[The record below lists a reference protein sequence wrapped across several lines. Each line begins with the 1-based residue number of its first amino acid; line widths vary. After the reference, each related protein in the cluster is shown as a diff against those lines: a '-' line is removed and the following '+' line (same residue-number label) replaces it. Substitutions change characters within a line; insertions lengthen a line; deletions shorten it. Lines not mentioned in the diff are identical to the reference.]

1 MILDKK
7 NKMILPGHLL
17 LVKHTQ
23 NNEPLPEFYRG
34 LVRSIDKDSVD
45 LNIDSKFI
53 NVPLTGRDLGEAV
66 ILDKRKSWAVV
77 EG

>member
-7 NKMILPGHLL
+7 NNMILPGHLL

-23 NNEPLPEFYRG
+23 NNKTLLYRG

-53 NVPLTGRDLGEAV
+53 NVPLTGRDLGDAV

>member
-23 NNEPLPEFYRG
+23 NNKTLLYRG

-53 NVPLTGRDLGEAV
+53 NVPLTGRDLGDAV
-66 ILDKRKSWAVV
+66 ILDKRKSWTVV

>member
-1 MILDKK
+1 MILAKK

-23 NNEPLPEFYRG
+23 NNKTLLYRG

-53 NVPLTGRDLGEAV
+53 NVPLTGRDLGDAV

>member
-23 NNEPLPEFYRG
+23 NNKTLLYRG

-53 NVPLTGRDLGEAV
+53 NVPLTGRDLGDAV
-66 ILDKRKSWAVV
+66 ILDKRVSWAVV

>member
-1 MILDKK
+1 MILDKT

-23 NNEPLPEFYRG
+23 NNKTLLYRG

>member
-23 NNEPLPEFYRG
+23 NTKTLLYRG

-53 NVPLTGRDLGEAV
+53 NVPLTGRDLGDAV

>member
-23 NNEPLPEFYRG
+23 NNQTLLYRG

-53 NVPLTGRDLGEAV
+53 NVPLTGRDLGDAV

>member
-1 MILDKK
+1 
-7 NKMILPGHLL
+7 MILPGHLL

-23 NNEPLPEFYRG
+23 NNKTLLYRG

>member
-17 LVKHTQ
+17 HVKHTQ
-23 NNEPLPEFYRG
+23 NNKTLLYRG
-34 LVRSIDKDSVD
+34 LVRYIDKDSVD

-53 NVPLTGRDLGEAV
+53 NVPLTGRDLGDAV

>member
-7 NKMILPGHLL
+7 NKMILQGHLL

-23 NNEPLPEFYRG
+23 NNKTLLYRG

-53 NVPLTGRDLGEAV
+53 NVPLTGRDLGDAV

>member
-23 NNEPLPEFYRG
+23 NNKTLLYRG
-34 LVRSIDKDSVD
+34 LVRSIDQDSVD
-45 LNIDSKFI
+45 LNSDSKFI
-53 NVPLTGRDLGEAV
+53 NVPLTGRDLGDAV

>member
-23 NNEPLPEFYRG
+23 NNKTLLYRG

-45 LNIDSKFI
+45 LNIDNNFI
-53 NVPLTGRDLGEAV
+53 NVPLTGREVGDAF

>member
-7 NKMILPGHLL
+7 SQKILPGHLL
-17 LVKHTQ
+17 LIKHSD
-23 NNEPLPEFYRG
+23 NNKTILYRG
-34 LVRSIDKDSVD
+34 LVRSIDKDNVD
-45 LNIDSKFI
+45 LNIDNQFI
-53 NVPLTGRDLGEAV
+53 TVPLAGREVGDIL

>member
-23 NNEPLPEFYRG
+23 NNKTLLYRG

-53 NVPLTGRDLGEAV
+53 NVPLTGRDLGDAV
-66 ILDKRKSWAVV
+66 ILDKRKSWAGV

>member
-23 NNEPLPEFYRG
+23 NNKTLLYRG

>member
-1 MILDKK
+1 
-7 NKMILPGHLL
+7 MILPGHLL

-23 NNEPLPEFYRG
+23 NNKTLLYRG

-53 NVPLTGRDLGEAV
+53 NVPLTGRDLGDAV